1 MKLIISEEQLR
12 KIILNEQQ
20 VQSNNLTSVE
30 QTMLGFLSR
39 FLRGEDGEFQNT
51 PSNQLKNTMVFN
63 QKTINPMVQSLIIK
77 KNTGKK
83 TYNDGTFN
91 ALDMTIDKAFKEMA
105 TEIITDKVTNK
116 VTKKFN
122 EQKYKDLRFEFY
134 QEGGKI
140 TKIEYHSQY

>member
-1 MKLIISEEQLR
+1 MKVIISEEQLR

-39 FLRGEDGEFQNT
+39 FLRGEDGEVQNT
-51 PSNQLKNTMVFN
+51 PPNDLKRIFKFN
-63 QKTINPMVQSLIIK
+63 DERVYPMVQRLLEK

-83 TYNDGTFN
+83 TYNDNEFK
-91 ALDMTIDKAFKEMA
+91 AMFMTMDKNITKE
-105 TEIITDKVTNK
+105 
-116 VTKKFN
+116 
-122 EQKYKDLRFEFY
+122 QRFEFY

>member
-39 FLRGEDGEFQNT
+39 FLRGEDKEMETT
-51 PSNQLKNTMVFN
+51 PTNDLKKIFKFN
-63 QKTINPMVQSLIIK
+63 DERVYPMAQRLLEK

-83 TYNDGTFN
+83 TYNDNEFK
-91 ALDMTIDKAFKEMA
+91 AMFMTMDKNITKE
-105 TEIITDKVTNK
+105 
-116 VTKKFN
+116 
-122 EQKYKDLRFEFY
+122 QRFEFY

>member
-1 MKLIISEEQLR
+1 MKLIITETQLK
-12 KIILNEQQ
+12 KIVLNEQQ

-39 FLRGEDGEFQNT
+39 FLRGEDKEMETT
-51 PSNQLKNTMVFN
+51 PTNDLKKIFKFN
-63 QKTINPMVQSLIIK
+63 DERVYPMAQRLLEK

-83 TYNDGTFN
+83 TYNDNEFKVMF
-91 ALDMTIDKAFKEMA
+91 MTMDKNITKE
-105 TEIITDKVTNK
+105 
-116 VTKKFN
+116 
-122 EQKYKDLRFEFY
+122 QRFEFY

>member
-1 MKLIISEEQLR
+1 MKIVMSEQQLRRIIIS
-12 KIILNEQQ
+12 EQQ

-39 FLRGEDGEFQNT
+39 FLRGEDKEMETT
-51 PSNQLKNTMVFN
+51 PTNDLKKIFKFN
-63 QKTINPMVQSLIIK
+63 DERVYPMAQRLLEK

-83 TYNDGTFN
+83 KYNDNEFK
-91 ALDMTIDKAFKEMA
+91 AMFMTMDKNITKE
-105 TEIITDKVTNK
+105 
-116 VTKKFN
+116 
-122 EQKYKDLRFEFY
+122 QRFEFY